1 MTKLGDE
8 LIKAAEEALEYHKKP
23 ECQHCNHYDELK
35 ADLDMCREAL
45 DIYAMPSSHTPSDG
59 GYLARETLEKLK

>member
-35 ADLDMCREAL
+35 ADLARSDKDHIKCEMDHECLRCEAL
-45 DIYAMPSSHTPSDG
+45 HELG
-59 GYLARETLEKLK
+59 EE